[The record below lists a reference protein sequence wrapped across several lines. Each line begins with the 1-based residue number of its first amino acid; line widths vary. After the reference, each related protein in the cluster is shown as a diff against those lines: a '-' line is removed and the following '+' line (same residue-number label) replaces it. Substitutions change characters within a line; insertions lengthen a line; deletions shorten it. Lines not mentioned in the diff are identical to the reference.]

1 MAVGQMKY
9 FYQVNPKP
17 VNPNVALASF
27 NEILAYLIQSDKL
40 S

>member
-9 FYQVNPKP
+9 FCQINSDFGTFSF
-17 VNPNVALASF
+17 ALASF